1 MGEWP
6 DDQPEGLID
15 ATAWLGNARLDASLY
30 DAAWRNEWQI
40 DRLVALVRDPMT
52 IFLYWEVSD
61 SRKRLIGEHFQSSW
75 SDLPFE
81 LLVYDTAVMA
91 SHLDGEPLRRQAVVP
106 QQSRAYV
113 RELAPGGSF
122 VVDLA
127 TKTIHGKSFT
137 ILRSEPAATPP
148 LPKSQCG
155 APRALFARVG
165 ERRAEL
171 RERGLGPTVSLAAP
185 SALGEDFEAPYPEQ
199 FDGYTVRPTRGG
211 AGV

>member
-6 DDQPEGLID
+6 DDQPGGLIGAD
-15 ATAWLGNARLDASLY
+15 AWLGNAQLAASLY
-30 DAAWRNEWQI
+30 DTAWRNEWQM
-40 DRLVALVRDPMT
+40 DRLVGLVRDPMT

-75 SDLPFE
+75 TSLPFE
-81 LLVYDTAVMA
+81 LLVYDTAVKA
-91 SHLDGEPLRRQAVVP
+91 PHLDGAPLRRQAVIP
-106 QQSRAYV
+106 WQSRAYV
-113 RELAPGGSF
+113 RELAPGRSF

-127 TKTIHGKSFT
+127 VKTIHGKSFT
-137 ILRSEPAATPP
+137 ILRSEPVATPP
-148 LPKSQCG
+148 LPKPQCG
-155 APRALFARVG
+155 TPRALFARVG

-171 RERGLGPTVSLAAP
+171 RGRCLQPTVSFTAP
-185 SALGEDFEAPYPEQ
+185 SVLGEDPEPPYPEQ